1 MNAGARRKIL
11 WCITA
16 SGDKLRETIN
26 IMTEVQSWLAWDI
39 EVALSREA
47 PFVLKYY
54 DCWKILK
61 EQFLTVME
69 EKGPNTPFL
78 GGPIQR
84 KKYAFILVAPVTAN
98 TMAKIACGIADSLV
112 SNCVSL
118 GLKVRVPVYLYPT
131 DQGSEVETVL
141 RDGSTLKIYPR
152 KVDLDNLEKVRAMD
166 DVIIFKNVGE
176 MVAALGNLRG
186 S

>member
-1 MNAGARRKIL
+1 MNLMI
-11 WCITA
+11 
-16 SGDKLRETIN
+16 D
-26 IMTEVQSWLAWDI
+26 VQSWHAWDV

-54 DCWKILK
+54 NCWKDLK
-61 EQFLTVME
+61 EHFSKVME
-69 EKGPNTPFL
+69 EKGPNAPFL

-84 KKYAFILVAPVTAN
+84 KKYAFILVAPVTSN

-112 SNCVSL
+112 SNSVSL
-118 GLKVRVPVYLYPT
+118 GLKARVHTYLFPT

-141 RDGSTLKIYPR
+141 RDGSKLKLYPR

-166 DVIIFKNVGE
+166 DVTVFKNIGD
-176 MVAALGNLRG
+176 MAATLAKLRN

>member
-1 MNAGARRKIL
+1 MI
-11 WCITA
+11 
-16 SGDKLRETIN
+16 D
-26 IMTEVQSWLAWDI
+26 VQSWHTWDI
-39 EVALSREA
+39 EIALSREA

-54 DCWKILK
+54 GCWKDLK
-61 EQFLTVME
+61 EHFPIVME
-69 EKGPNTPFL
+69 EKGPNAPFL

-112 SNCVSL
+112 SNCVAL
-118 GLKVRVPVYLYPT
+118 GLKARVPAYLLPT

-141 RDGSTLKIYPR
+141 RDGSTLNLYPR

-166 DVIIFKNVGE
+166 DVTVFKNIGE
-176 MVAALGNLRG
+176 MAAALAKLRG

>member
-1 MNAGARRKIL
+1 MIA
-11 WCITA
+11 
-16 SGDKLRETIN
+16 
-26 IMTEVQSWLAWDI
+26 VQSWHAWDI

-54 DCWKILK
+54 DCWKGLK
-61 EQFLTVME
+61 EQFPIVME
-69 EKGPNTPFL
+69 EKGPNAPFL

-98 TMAKIACGIADSLV
+98 TMAKVACGIADSLV

-118 GLKVRVPVYLYPT
+118 GLKARIPAYLLPT
-131 DQGSEVETVL
+131 DQGKEVETVL
-141 RDGSTLKIYPR
+141 RDGFTLKLYPR

-166 DVIIFKNVGE
+166 DVTVFKNIGE
-176 MVAALGNLRG
+176 MAAALARLRD

>member
-1 MNAGARRKIL
+1 MCASARRKIL
-11 WCITA
+11 WCITS
-16 SGDKLRETIN
+16 SGDKLRETVNLMID
-26 IMTEVQSWLAWDI
+26 VQSWHAWDI
-39 EVALSREA
+39 EVALSRET

-54 DCWKILK
+54 DCWKSLK
-61 EQFLTVME
+61 EHFSTVME

-78 GGPIQR
+78 GGSIQR
-84 KKYAFILVAPVTAN
+84 GKYAFILVAPMTAN

-118 GLKVRVPVYLYPT
+118 GLKARISTYLFPT

-141 RDGSTLKIYPR
+141 RDGSTLKLYPR
-152 KVDLDNLEKVRAMD
+152 KIDLDNLEKVRAMN
-166 DVIIFKNVGE
+166 DVFVFKNIEE
-176 MVAALGNLRG
+176 MAVTLAKLRG

>member
-1 MNAGARRKIL
+1 MSAGARRKIL
-11 WCITA
+11 WCITS
-16 SGDKLRETIN
+16 SGDKLRETIDLM
-26 IMTEVQSWLAWDI
+26 IEVQSWHAWDI

-54 DCWKILK
+54 DCWKVLK
-61 EQFLTVME
+61 DHFSKVME

-78 GGPIQR
+78 GGQIQR
-84 KKYAFILVAPVTAN
+84 KRYAFILVAPVTAN

-118 GLKVRVPVYLYPT
+118 GLKARVPVYLYPT
-131 DQGSEVETVL
+131 DQGTEVETVL
-141 RDGSTLKIYPR
+141 RDGSTLKLYPR

-166 DVIIFKNVGE
+166 DVTVFKNIEE
-176 MVAALGNLRG
+176 MAATLEKLRG

>member
-1 MNAGARRKIL
+1 M
-11 WCITA
+11 
-16 SGDKLRETIN
+16 SD
-26 IMTEVQSWLAWDI
+26 VQSWNAWDI
-39 EVALSREA
+39 DVALSREA

-54 DCWKILK
+54 DCWKTLK
-61 EQFLTVME
+61 EHFSLVME
-69 EKGPNTPFL
+69 EKGPNAPFL

-112 SNCVSL
+112 SNSVSL
-118 GLKVRVPVYLYPT
+118 GLKARIPVYLFPT
-131 DQGSEVETVL
+131 DQGAEVETVL
-141 RDGSTLKIYPR
+141 RDGSTLKLHPR

-166 DVIIFKNVGE
+166 DVAVFKTINE
-176 MVAALGNLRG
+176 MAMALEKLRR